1 VVDAIERMVEDRLM
15 LCEDVDDEVT
25 RLIQLGVDLGVPPP
39 EGGWRRPS
47 SCRANAASMT
57 RARAPPAGLICR
69 ESAAGAAGLRVPLPA
84 VLLAPAAAPVPL
96 ALQVVVH
103 HRQHGLGVVD
113 PLGFLAEG

>member
-1 VVDAIERMVEDRLM
+1 
-15 LCEDVDDEVT
+15 
-25 RLIQLGVDLGVPPP
+25 
-39 EGGWRRPS
+39 
-47 SCRANAASMT
+47 
-57 RARAPPAGLICR
+57 LICR
-69 ESAAGAAGLRVPLPA
+69 GIGGGRRRLRVPLPA